1 MTTATTP
8 DSRNKEWWEKRTANF
23 RVKGSA
29 IEDWMAAH
37 NKTNGS
43 FALELGIAVDLLIR
57 VIEGK
62 IITRALATKMADTM
76 GLAMP
81 DLWVDA
87 ESLKGFNV
95 ISETGVTL
103 IEENFLPDEPPSLT
117 LGEGEPTDARK
128 AELSAIAAAARRN
141 GGLPDEATADDIP
154 PTVTPYP
161 DEKTMAQR
169 MSGARERVTLSQL
182 AAAKA
187 ISAAGVQITK
197 KTLQEIEKGNALLDT
212 DGATLR
218 AVAEV
223 YFATPGWLLTG
234 VDGDGPAEDSDE
246 DADGDEDPD
255 DDEDGDEDGDAGR
268 SIDGYTDG
276 AGDPEHACVHDDT
289 TDIWVDLAGK
299 SHHYNETDEATAKS
313 RGWKVGL
320 RCNNCDIEEASAT
333 CPVCKKDAAYSRMN
347 EDGDGTPVC
356 TECNAAYDAGLNA
369 WMGGPH
375 IYPCP
380 HDRVIA
386 CVVPAKRNQYDR
398 DAWAEGNAPPNVE
411 TKPARVCLACELVD
425 DVPLQTSAE
434 HPQAGTLRLLY
445 DDAIKHRDDL
455 TAKIR
460 KASEKVTALSRE
472 EISATRTVESLEAL
486 AGGLTP
492 PIRLDAPRPRLPLP
506 GNYTR
511 DVEGQ
516 MDLLNDVPAPRLPSN
531 PGNGT
536 APVNQD
542 TCLHD
547 RATEVMIDDDGEIIA
562 IPDWSDTTA
571 ARGIV
576 CDRCGDVWVS
586 ATDWADACKS
596 EDGGT
601 LKPGAE
607 GVLAGTVA
615 TPSTPAVVDRATG
628 EPVGA
633 VETPHRATDPHAKT
647 MVMPEAP
654 EGVAGTQ
661 GGDAGGLDGVV
672 DEPIPDEP
680 APPPPNVA
688 PEVAEQLGLP
698 AAVPAKRSAGRPRR
712 TKAEPVG

>member
-1 MTTATTP
+1 MNPNFHIFKQSKQRQTRKGNAMATTATTGAANYCN
-8 DSRNKEWWEKRTANF
+8 RAHAKERMAALGYDMEAVAKMVGQKTAVINELFNDEFAEVPPARLRKRIVLALDTTEDALF
-23 RVKGSA
+23 GPHGSA
-29 IEDWMAAH
+29 Q
-37 NKTNGS
+37 
-43 FALELGIAVDLLIR
+43 
-57 VIEGK
+57 
-62 IITRALATKMADTM
+62 
-76 GLAMP
+76 
-81 DLWVDA
+81 
-87 ESLKGFNV
+87 
-95 ISETGVTL
+95 
-103 IEENFLPDEPPSLT
+103 PPSLT
-117 LGEGEPTDARK
+117 LGEGEGELTLGPRSDDDA
-128 AELSAIAAAARRN
+128 
-141 GGLPDEATADDIP
+141 P

-187 ISAAGVQITK
+187 ISAAGIQITK

-223 YFATPGWLLTG
+223 YFVTPGWLLTG

-246 DADGDEDPD
+246 DEGTADPDEDDDDDADEDDGDEATTPPNV
-255 DDEDGDEDGDAGR
+255 
-268 SIDGYTDG
+268 IDGKCYH
-276 AGDPEHACVHDDT
+276 EDT
-289 TDIWVDLAGK
+289 IDIWVDLAGNPQV
-299 SHHYNETDEATAKS
+299 YTETDEATAKS
-313 RGWKVGL
+313 RGWKFGVECACGVS
-320 RCNNCDIEEASAT
+320 EAAT
-333 CPVCKKDAAYSRMN
+333 VCPACKKTAVFTILN
-347 EDGDGTPVC
+347 EVPMCND
-356 TECNAAYDAGLNA
+356 CNAEYDANLQA
-369 WMGGPH
+369 WKGTTSRV
-375 IYPCP
+375 YPCP

-386 CVVPAKRNQYDR
+386 CVVPADRKQYGR
-398 DAWAEGNAPPNVE
+398 DAWAEGNAPPNVP

-445 DDAIKHRDDL
+445 DDAIKHRDEL
-455 TAKIR
+455 TGKIR

-472 EISATRTVESLEAL
+472 EISATRTVESLETL

-516 MDLLNDVPAPRLPSN
+516 MDLLNDVPTPRLPSN

-536 APVNQD
+536 APVDPD

-547 RATEVMIDDDGEIIA
+547 RATEVMIDDDGEIITS
-562 IPDWSDTTA
+562 PDWSDTTA

-576 CDRCGDVWVS
+576 CDCCGDVWVS

-607 GVLAGTVA
+607 GVLAGTIA
-615 TPSTPAVVDRATG
+615 TPSTPAVVDRLTG

-647 MVMPEAP
+647 MVMPEAM
-654 EGVAGTQ
+654 EGVAGQ
-661 GGDAGGLDGVV
+661 MEGDAGGLGGVV
-672 DEPIPDEP
+672 DEPAPDEPAPDEP

-688 PEVAEQLGLP
+688 PAGPTAEQLRMLTEAPP
-698 AAVPAKRSAGRPRR
+698 ARRSAGRPRR